1 MPTQSVGDGI
11 PTRSVGTRCATETIW
26 VVRSAERGNEV
37 RLFRT
42 FDEKAPIFTVAGGT
56 IHDHAAPNTRA
67 FNRAN
72 PALPNICRFI
82 DFSRFT

>member
-1 MPTQSVGDGI
+1 MPFEKRSKIEELILLRMYVIKSAGEPVIGI
-11 PTRSVGTRCATETIW
+11 
-26 VVRSAERGNEV
+26 
-37 RLFRT
+37 FRT